1 VIKQLKMKTVIQY
14 IEDIGLMETAE
25 GEDRRKRYTEDMR
38 LMETGED
45 ED

>member
-1 VIKQLKMKTVIQY
+1 
-14 IEDIGLMETAE
+14 METAE

-45 ED
+45 EDWDAEMVAVVVM